1 MSWFLIIYLLGNLLV
16 TVILSFFLEM
26 LVKLIHALVIFIV
39 LFFLRWVQIVVF
51 FGLALL
57 LCLGRF
63 LFGLLGFFGMG
74 FVGLVFFG
82 LGQGF
87 SGFDFIDLIVENLG
101 FREFFAK
108 YQLLYLLMR
117 VKVMMKYFE
126 DYYNFKQNRLLFY
139 F

>member
-1 MSWFLIIYLLGNLLV
+1 M

-39 LFFLRWVQIVVF
+39 LFFLRSVQIVVF

-117 VKVMMKYFE
+117 VKFMMKYFE

>member
-1 MSWFLIIYLLGNLLV
+1 M

-39 LFFLRWVQIVVF
+39 LFFLRSVQIVVF

-101 FREFFAK
+101 FREFFTK

>member
-1 MSWFLIIYLLGNLLV
+1 M
-16 TVILSFFLEM
+16 
-26 LVKLIHALVIFIV
+26 
-39 LFFLRWVQIVVF
+39 VF

-74 FVGLVFFG
+74 FVGLVFFC

-101 FREFFAK
+101 FREFFTK

>member
-1 MSWFLIIYLLGNLLV
+1 M
-16 TVILSFFLEM
+16 
-26 LVKLIHALVIFIV
+26 
-39 LFFLRWVQIVVF
+39 VF

-63 LFGLLGFFGMG
+63 LFGLLVFFGMG
-74 FVGLVFFG
+74 FVGVVFFG

-87 SGFDFIDLIVENLG
+87 SDFNFIYLIVENLG

-126 DYYNFKQNRLLFY
+126 DYHNFKQNRLLFY

>member
-1 MSWFLIIYLLGNLLV
+1 M

-39 LFFLRWVQIVVF
+39 LFFLRSVQIVVF

-63 LFGLLGFFGMG
+63 LFCLLGFFGMG

-101 FREFFAK
+101 FREFFTK

>member
-1 MSWFLIIYLLGNLLV
+1 M

-39 LFFLRWVQIVVF
+39 LFFLRSVQIVVF

>member
-1 MSWFLIIYLLGNLLV
+1 M

-39 LFFLRWVQIVVF
+39 LFFLRSVQIVVF

-126 DYYNFKQNRLLFY
+126 DYYNFKQNQLLFY